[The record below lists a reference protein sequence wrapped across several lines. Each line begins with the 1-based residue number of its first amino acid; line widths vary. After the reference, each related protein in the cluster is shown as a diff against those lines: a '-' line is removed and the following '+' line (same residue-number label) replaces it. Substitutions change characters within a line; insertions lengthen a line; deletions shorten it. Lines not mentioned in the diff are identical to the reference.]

1 MLTIHSQLRDL
12 VHMFISRV
20 ELLAE
25 HETTKEHSDAKREE
39 ARLIEVDKGR
49 GGEGMFKGAFSR
61 PARDGMI
68 VPQGVGP
75 IRDYEDGVDRCPQC
89 AWELENGI
97 CFHCGFNDSENDS
110 DFSDD
115 DTHSQP
121 SVISIR
127 SGSELDGELDPEDA
141 DFIVDDDDE
150 MVHPGQRIVLDDAPP
165 PFHNPWAS
173 DEEPNNGFN
182 PDEPGANRRR
192 RTVIAASDYSGED
205 ISSDDDDHTAIPDD
219 RSQRGSLNTDG
230 VSTSGPDSSS
240 DGISSDD
247 DESIRGPR
255 RSRGLDVSSQ
265 PGYIQD
271 AIRQSL
277 AFHDEVVER
286 ANRTYLTGDHRRFQE
301 EVERANLAHMNDDHR
316 VFDNITHNLHNG
328 FSPIRSRS
336 TSNGAADIETITST
350 SDVSSD
356 PDSDFPGEV
365 RVSVCSRSNGPT
377 RTQQATTSRRPTR
390 RVVSDDESNDVSS
403 SDEDE
408 SNSLSESEAATSI
421 TGESTPTPPQTAGD
435 RRIRLTAQRAR
446 RGGGRGR
453 GRGRPRGS
461 GRGR

>member
-1 MLTIHSQLRDL
+1 
-12 VHMFISRV
+12 MFISRV

-25 HETTKEHSDAKREE
+25 HETTKEHADAKREE
-39 ARLIEVDKGR
+39 ARLIEVDKGP

-61 PARDGMI
+61 PARNGI
-68 VPQGVGP
+68 GIIAAQGVGP
-75 IRDYEDGVDRCPQC
+75 IRDYEDGVDRCPSC
-89 AWELENGI
+89 AWELESGI
-97 CFHCGFNDSENDS
+97 CYRCGFNDSGDDDS

-115 DTHSQP
+115 DTRSQP

-127 SGSELDGELDPEDA
+127 SGSELDGEIDPEDA

-150 MVHPGQRIVLDDAPP
+150 MVHPGQRNALDDAPP

-182 PDEPGANRRR
+182 HDEPGANRGR

-205 ISSDDDDHTAIPDD
+205 ISSDDDDNTAIPDN
-219 RSQRGSLNTDG
+219 RSQRSGLNTDG
-230 VSTSGPDSSS
+230 VSTSGPDSST

-255 RSRGLDVSSQ
+255 RSRGFDISNQ

-271 AIRQSL
+271 VLRQSM
-277 AFHDEVVER
+277 AFHEEAVEM
-286 ANRTYLTGDHRRFQE
+286 ANRAYLTGDHRRFQE
-301 EVERANLAHMNDDHR
+301 EVQRAHENQMNNDQR
-316 VFDNITHNLHNG
+316 AFDNITHNLHNG

-336 TSNGAADIETITST
+336 TSNGAADIETITSN

-356 PDSDFPGEV
+356 PDSDFPEQV
-365 RVSVCSRSNGPT
+365 RVSVVSRSNGPA
-377 RTQQATTSRRPTR
+377 RTQQAGVSRRPAR

-403 SDEDE
+403 SDEEE
-408 SNSLSESEAATSI
+408 SDSPSESEAATSM

-435 RRIRLTAQRAR
+435 RMNRLTAQRAR

-461 GRGR
+461 GRGK